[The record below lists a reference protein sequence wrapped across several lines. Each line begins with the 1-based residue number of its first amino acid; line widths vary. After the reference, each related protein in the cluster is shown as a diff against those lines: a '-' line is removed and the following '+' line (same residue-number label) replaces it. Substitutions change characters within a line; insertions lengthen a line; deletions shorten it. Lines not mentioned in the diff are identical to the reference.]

1 MQVLFKEVIFSV
13 CCSIDPDSS
22 WNFFCFFDPAF
33 EVISFYRKI
42 QSFSF
47 KIDSDYFFVWE
58 LPLCIFVIFL
68 ENVGATASLLF
79 QWIHNSLLK
88 TCGNYY
94 SIYFS

>member
-13 CCSIDPDSS
+13 CCSIDPDFN

-47 KIDSDYFFVWE
+47 KIDSDYFFR
-58 LPLCIFVIFL
+58 
-68 ENVGATASLLF
+68 VGTTILSISRKISVSSLLF
-79 QWIHNSLLK
+79 ERL
-88 TCGNYY
+88 
-94 SIYFS
+94 

>member
-47 KIDSDYFFVWE
+47 KIDSDYFFR
-58 LPLCIFVIFL
+58 
-68 ENVGATASLLF
+68 VGTTTLYFCDLSG
-79 QWIHNSLLK
+79 K
-88 TCGNYY
+88 CGNY
-94 SIYFS
+94 SKFTFSVDS